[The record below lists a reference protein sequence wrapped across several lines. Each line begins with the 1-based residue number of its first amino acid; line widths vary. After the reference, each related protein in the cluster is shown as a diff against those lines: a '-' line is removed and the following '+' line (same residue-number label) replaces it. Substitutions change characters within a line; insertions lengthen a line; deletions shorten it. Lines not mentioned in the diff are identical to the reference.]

1 MSIDAAG
8 CQRAVATVTG
18 KKKAGYMLA
27 LKGHRG
33 YLNDEVRPLFK
44 ARVAED
50 FDGAAHWLR
59 GKRKRAGW
67 DNEFL
72 LQVPATQCD

>member
-1 MSIDAAG
+1 M
-8 CQRAVATVTG
+8 TG
-18 KKKAGYMLA
+18 KKKADHVLA
-27 LKGHRG
+27 LKGNQGH
-33 YLNDEVRPLFK
+33 LNDEVRSFFE
-44 ARVAED
+44 ACVAED
-50 FDGAAHWLR
+50 FDGAAHSLR